1 MRRGP
6 KTRLARCA
14 VAFAAVTMLA
24 VLTAGSASAGV
35 GQKCPNFRVVHNDRI
50 NGVPF
55 PAGNY
60 KMSVKRM
67 ACQQATDYF
76 RQFLQNNQND
86 LPKGWRLFSKR
97 LKFKN
102 KKQTIAFRVKRIGGG
117 GGGDGGGGGGG
128 SMTGRC
134 PGTFQVLHN
143 DRINNLPVPA
153 GNYQIKVKRMACQ
166 QASDS
171 FKQFLAADKVS
182 QGWKVIKAKKKFRN
196 RKQNIAFRIKQVS

>member
-1 MRRGP
+1 
-6 KTRLARCA
+6 
-14 VAFAAVTMLA
+14 MLA
-24 VLTAGSASAGV
+24 TLTAGSASAGV

-102 KKQTIAFRVKRIGGG
+102 KKQNIAFRVKRIGGG
-117 GGGDGGGGGGG
+117 GGGGGGGG

-166 QASDS
+166 QASDY
-171 FKQFLAADKVS
+171 FKQFLGADKVS

-196 RKQNIAFRIKQVS
+196 KKQNIAFRIKQVS